1 MSISSPGRQ
10 KITAS
15 LTELL
20 SIKSL
25 SSIKVTELVRT
36 SSVSHQTFYRY
47 FMDKYDAAE
56 YACYECLSVARTVVG
71 PNSTVK
77 DQTIC
82 LLNIVKSHSSF
93 LSIFLQTLTGRQ
105 SFEIHSS
112 NFPRNRSTSEV
123 LPPSQMHGSIACRS
137 GTAITIRFL

>member
-56 YACYECLSVARTVVG
+56 YACYECLSEHRE
-71 PNSTVK
+71 
-77 DQTIC
+77 I
-82 LLNIVKSHSSF
+82 SF
-93 LSIFLQTLTGRQ
+93 
-105 SFEIHSS
+105 
-112 NFPRNRSTSEV
+112 
-123 LPPSQMHGSIACRS
+123 
-137 GTAITIRFL
+137 